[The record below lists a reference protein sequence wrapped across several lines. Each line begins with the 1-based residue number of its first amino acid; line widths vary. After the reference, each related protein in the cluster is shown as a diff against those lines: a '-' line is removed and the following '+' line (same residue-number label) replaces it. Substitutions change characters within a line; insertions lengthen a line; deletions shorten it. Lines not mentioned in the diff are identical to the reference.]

1 MFTISQIAR
10 RFGLSRST
18 LLYWDRV
25 GLLTPSLRS
34 AANYRLY
41 SRADLTRMERIML
54 YREIGLSLQ
63 DITSVLSSRQSGFR
77 ALLDRRLEEL
87 DREIQIRREQQ
98 RMIAR
103 LIKAKPSSRERGR
116 LDKQGWV
123 EILRASGMSD
133 DEMDRWHVEFERR
146 APDGHQEFLE
156 SLGISA
162 TEIKKIRT
170 WSRRELRS

>member
-18 LLYWDRV
+18 LLYWDRI

-41 SRADLTRMERIML
+41 SRADLARMERIML
-54 YREIGLSLQ
+54 YREIGLTLR
-63 DITSVLSSRQSGFR
+63 DITAALSSRQSDYR
-77 ALLDRRLEEL
+77 ALLGRRLEEL
-87 DREIQIRREQQ
+87 DGEIQIRREQQ

-103 LIKAKPSSRERGR
+103 LIKAKPISRERGR
-116 LDKQGWV
+116 LDKQGWI

-133 DEMDRWHVEFERR
+133 DEMDRWHMEFERR
-146 APDGHQEFLE
+146 APEGHQDFLE
-156 SLGISA
+156 ALRIPA
-162 TEIKKIRT
+162 TEIKKIQA
-170 WSRRELRS
+170 WSRRRIGS